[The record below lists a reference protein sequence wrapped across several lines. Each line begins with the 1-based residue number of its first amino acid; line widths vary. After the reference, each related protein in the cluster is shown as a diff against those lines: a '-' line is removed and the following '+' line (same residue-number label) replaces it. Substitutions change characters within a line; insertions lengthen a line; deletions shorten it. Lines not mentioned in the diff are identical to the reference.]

1 MAILSII
8 VGCVAV
14 VFAFVAESFYPAGLY
29 GNSTSRT
36 PLPKWLGRTLF
47 VSIGNF
53 MIACGTAMWI
63 NGSSSS
69 KHSSS
74 IHFSW

>member
-14 VFAFVAESFYPAGLY
+14 VFAFVAESFYPADLY
-29 GNSTSRT
+29 GNSPSRT
-36 PLPKWLGRTLF
+36 PLPKWRGRTLF
-47 VSIGNF
+47 VSIGLF
-53 MIACGTAMWI
+53 MIVRGIAEWI
-63 NGSSSS
+63 NDSSTS
-69 KHSSS
+69 KDSPS

>member
-1 MAILSII
+1 MAILAIV
-8 VGCVAV
+8 VGCVAI
-14 VFAFVAESFYPAGLY
+14 VFAFVAESFYPADLY

-47 VSIGNF
+47 VSVGIL
-53 MIACGTAMWI
+53 MIVCGTAVWI

-74 IHFSW
+74 IHFTW